1 MQNET
6 GVKVRESSFELL
18 RIISMFSIVICHF
31 ATHGKFSF
39 SNQTLSVPC
48 FWWHFIEMGGNWG
61 VDVFVLI
68 SGYFLIDDKGP
79 IFNLKKL
86 LKFWGQVFFYSII
99 IYILFIIGGHQEF
112 SPMSMVNTIFP
123 LTFNSWWFAS
133 TYFVMY
139 LVHPFVNMLLR
150 KLDKATFQKLLILL
164 ITIWCIIPTFTF
176 SDFQS
181 NPLIWFVTLYCVAA
195 YVKLYGLNQ
204 KLTCKHYVIL
214 WAIFSLLRYL
224 SSVTLILIGTRI
236 PFAADHT
243 PLFYDRFYDRQS
255 ILTFLSALFLFMAF
269 QKMDLK
275 YNKYINLIASAA
287 FGVYLIS
294 DSNLVRPFLW
304 QTVFKNAKY
313 QNSLILIPYSIGV
326 VILVYIVC
334 TLIDLLRQSLLE
346 KPFMK
351 LVNNYSETLTKP
363 FASIVNTISKLVFG
377 KNE

>member
-6 GVKVRESSFELL
+6 GVKVRESSIELL

-31 ATHGKFSF
+31 ASHGKFSF
-39 SNQTLSVPC
+39 SNQTLSVQR

-61 VDVFVLI
+61 ADVFVLI
-68 SGYFLIDDKGP
+68 SGYFLIENKGP
-79 IFNLKKL
+79 ILNLKKL

-99 IYILFIIGGHQEF
+99 IYIIFIIVDHQEF
-112 SPMSMVNTIFP
+112 SLVSMVKTIFP
-123 LTFNSWWFAS
+123 ITFNSWWFAS
-133 TYFVMY
+133 TYFVLY
-139 LVHPFVNMLLR
+139 LIHPFINMLLR
-150 KLDKATFQKLLILL
+150 KLEKATFQKLLILL

-181 NPLIWFVTLYCVAA
+181 NPLIWFVTLYSVAA

-204 KLTCKHYVIL
+204 KLSCKHYVNL

-224 SSVTLILIGTRI
+224 SSVILILIGTKI
-236 PFAADHT
+236 PYAADHT
-243 PLFYDRFYDRQS
+243 CAFYGRQS

-269 QKMDLK
+269 QKMNQK
-275 YNKYINLIASAA
+275 NNKYINLIASAA

-313 QNSLILIPYSIGV
+313 QDSLLLIPYSIGV
-326 VILVYIVC
+326 AILVYITC
-334 TLIDLLRQSLLE
+334 TLIDLLRQQLFE

-351 LVNNYSETLTKP
+351 LVYNYSENIWKP

-377 KNE
+377 KYK